1 MKKSLFIGILMAF
14 HIGVA
19 SAEHIDSIDTSVDW
33 HVSALIRV
41 IYNNYDDD
49 KIYDEMT
56 ALMEAET
63 GDCCRASPKQIC
75 DIYIRAVKNT
85 GSAAIA
91 CSGFVEELIK
101 RHNALLKS
109 ISNLTPD
116 VSLSDRNTPIQWYE
130 SSVVTACQEYE
141 DFMKGDRCSVF
152 SFDTDLDGQKYS
164 INDIKKICV
173 TKAFQNNDAKCE
185 LLIQKAVER
194 HNWHVDYGLKFNT
207 ITQTDGALNALNDI
221 PQEKSSLADR
231 VCKLSV
237 IGFNRA
243 IIVRQLITKT
253 QNMTVNMSHE
263 DALKVHALTMS
274 NRIKIYQLSDG
285 KYEVTWDEEY
295 CRQILGGD

>member
-14 HIGVA
+14 HIGAA
-19 SAEHIDSIDTSVDW
+19 SAEHIDSIDTSVNW
-33 HVSALIRV
+33 HFSAFIRV
-41 IYNNYDDD
+41 IYNNYGDD
-49 KIYDEMT
+49 KIYDEMR

-63 GDCCRASPKQIC
+63 GDWCRASPKQIC
-75 DIYIRAVKNT
+75 DIYVRAVKNT

-91 CSGFVEELIK
+91 CSSFVEELIK
-101 RHNALLKS
+101 WHNSLLKS

-116 VSLSDRNTPIQWYE
+116 VSLSDRNTPIQWGE
-130 SSVVTACQEYE
+130 QWVVSACDEYK
-141 DFMKGDRCSVF
+141 DAMKGDRCSVF
-152 SFDTDLDGQKYS
+152 SFDIDLSGQKYS

-173 TKAFQNNDAKCE
+173 TKAFKNNDAKCE
-185 LLIQKAVER
+185 LLIQKAVTD
-194 HNWHVDYGLKFNT
+194 HNQWIDYGLERNT

-237 IGFNRA
+237 ISYTRA
-243 IIVRQLITKT
+243 IIIRQLIAKT

-263 DALKVHALTMS
+263 DALKVHGLTMS
-274 NRIKIYQLSDG
+274 NRMKMYQLPDG